1 MNQIRDARF
10 RFVTASQGPQAQPL
24 WVPAVARLLG
34 LAHAA
39 SSRLVVSVEPNQK
52 YAHTIA
58 VGCGT
63 HRCQSVLLLVS
74 RGISVASKVIRRAL
88 LIWRAEA
95 LMQLIYTHTDTRQ
108 HQRAVSAAWR
118 PRTVASFTC
127 ERQSYLPTPPAHRAH
142 LASSYLPTPKSSRR
156 GRVVTVKKN
165 VTLVVR
171 VLSLLCAVLGVFSGF
186 FGGGMAAKRREAKRY
201 TQRR

>member
-1 MNQIRDARF
+1 MS
-10 RFVTASQGPQAQPL
+10 TAGLKLGAKRRHQLRKDMAK
-24 WVPAVARLLG
+24 RLY
-34 LAHAA
+34 HAA
-39 SSRLVVSVEPNQK
+39 SSRLVYHWFNPSML
-52 YAHTIA
+52 AMA

-63 HRCQSVLLLVS
+63 HRYQSVLSLVS
-74 RGISVASKVIRRAL
+74 RGISVASKVITKSPPNLESGSTHAIDL
-88 LIWRAEA
+88 H
-95 LMQLIYTHTDTRQ
+95 THTDTRQ

-165 VTLVVR
+165 VTQV
-171 VLSLLCAVLGVFSGF
+171 SLFS
-186 FGGGMAAKRREAKRY
+186 MDSCSCWPCCDIVAKRAYLLLHARPR
-201 TQRR
+201 T

>member
-34 LAHAA
+34 LVHAA

-63 HRCQSVLLLVS
+63 HRCQSVLLLWVS
-74 RGISVASKVIRRAL
+74 RGISVASKVITKSPHNL
-88 LIWRAEA
+88 ESGSNHVIDLH
-95 LMQLIYTHTDTRQ
+95 THTT
-108 HQRAVSAAWR
+108 A
-118 PRTVASFTC
+118 
-127 ERQSYLPTPPAHRAH
+127 
-142 LASSYLPTPKSSRR
+142 
-156 GRVVTVKKN
+156 
-165 VTLVVR
+165 
-171 VLSLLCAVLGVFSGF
+171 
-186 FGGGMAAKRREAKRY
+186 
-201 TQRR
+201 